1 MEKLAGEATD
11 GAVAVTANTPAVM
24 FALNGGAVAWP
35 FVPVTAVAVVD
46 PPKVPLGPDPGA
58 VNVTVMPLRGFAL
71 ESFTVAISRLA
82 NALPITALCG
92 VPLVAVIEPEM
103 LPEGA
108 MVSVKLAVAVSAGV
122 LESVTLNVKD
132 VFVTAVEGVP
142 VI

>member
-1 MEKLAGEATD
+1 
-11 GAVAVTANTPAVM
+11 
-24 FALNGGAVAWP
+24 
-35 FVPVTAVAVVD
+35 
-46 PPKVPLGPDPGA
+46 